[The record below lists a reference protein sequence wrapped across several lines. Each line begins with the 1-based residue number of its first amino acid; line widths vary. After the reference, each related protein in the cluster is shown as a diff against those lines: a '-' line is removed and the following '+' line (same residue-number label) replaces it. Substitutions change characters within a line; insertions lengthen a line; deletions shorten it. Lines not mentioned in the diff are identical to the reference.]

1 MHPTKAATHLSAL
14 QQISAEHS
22 GAARGGRQ
30 QRAAGRLQ
38 IPTQTEPT
46 THRTGE
52 VSHWKR
58 STEAEMGPTWR
69 AGEGPGGRAF
79 P

>member
-1 MHPTKAATHLSAL
+1 MYPTKAATHLFAL
-14 QQISAEHS
+14 SKSLLSTAGQLK
-22 GAARGGRQ
+22 GGRQ
-30 QRAAGRLQ
+30 QRAAGRLRVP
-38 IPTQTEPT
+38 IHTEPT
-46 THRTGE
+46 PHRTGE
-52 VSHWKR
+52 VSHWER